1 MKRKKKEEERKNNM
15 DKQSVGEKLAAENRG
30 AKSIG
35 NSNDAPAKSIKDLTL
50 DAKSPVDDKPKV
62 VATAAAAA
70 AASHPRK
77 IPVDEQSVRVVLFI
91 YASGHLRDLSFFSQR
106 ATCR

>member
-1 MKRKKKEEERKNNM
+1 M

-62 VATAAAAA
+62 VAVAA